1 MRHVITVTP
10 VEAEWAVLRDGA
22 EPWVFKS
29 GAQAEWAA
37 RRLGDVLAGD
47 GEAVEVRIMLRGG
60 GCAGRFIWD
69 PTYAAADRRV
79 VRELATA

>member
-1 MRHVITVTP
+1 MRHVITVSP
-10 VEAEWAVLRDGA
+10 VDADWAVLRDGA

-37 RRLGDVLAGD
+37 RRLGDVLAGS
-47 GEAVEVRIMLRGG
+47 GEPVEVRIMLRGG

-69 PTYAAADRRV
+69 PTQARADRRPL
-79 VRELATA
+79 RELEVA